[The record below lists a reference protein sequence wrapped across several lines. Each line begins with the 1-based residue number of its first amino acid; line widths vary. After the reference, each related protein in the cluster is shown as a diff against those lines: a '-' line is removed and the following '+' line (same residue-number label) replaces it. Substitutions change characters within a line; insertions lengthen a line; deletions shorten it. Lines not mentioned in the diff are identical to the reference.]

1 MRLEQLIDHFE
12 HSPAVRLLRAQN
24 APYVVQ
30 FLSDQFRSGGRI
42 VIPHS
47 DLLAALRS
55 FQDSIPKAF
64 GDKAEVYLADWCSNE
79 KRWLRRTLDFDRSEP
94 HYQLT
99 PVTEAV
105 FEFLER
111 TMDTTGNFVG
121 PETRLTHIVE
131 TLEEL
136 VVGSSPDPTVHIEHL
151 EAERDRIDEQ
161 IRYLKTA
168 EQPVEW
174 SDSRIREQF
183 SWAVTVFKELQRDF
197 RVVEERFREIAR
209 DVQQRQIQ
217 GWGSRSGILEDAL
230 SAEDSLRQDEHGAS
244 FFAFFRLIQ
253 TPDQQERL
261 RSLVGELKRMPS
273 LADAKHEVE
282 TLRQIVPVLLAEANQ
297 VMQTER
303 RLSASLR
310 RLLDQRSGREHQQLT
325 ELLQEIKGLV
335 VELKDEPLEDVFYLE
350 IDESIPLSSPT
361 SRMFWTPPPT
371 FEVVDLVDSVLDS
384 QAVQKQF
391 ESFTRMQRIDFA
403 ALRQTIRQTV
413 KDDGPTT
420 LAELLVE
427 HPPTGGVLDVLAYL
441 QIANDD
447 GHTIDSESSED
458 VVIQLPEI
466 NRPVKITVPEVTFV
480 SHKEWD

>member
-1 MRLEQLIDHFE
+1 MRLEQLIEHFE
-12 HSPAVRLLRAQN
+12 TSPAVRLLRAQN
-24 APYVVQ
+24 APYVLQ
-30 FLSDQFRSGGRI
+30 FLFDQFRSESRI

-47 DLLAALRS
+47 ELIAGLRS
-55 FQDSIPKAF
+55 FQESIPDAF
-64 GDKAEVYLADWCSNE
+64 ADKAETYLADWCSNE

-94 HYQLT
+94 FYQLT

-111 TMDTTGNFVG
+111 TLETGGNFVG

-136 VVGSSPDPTVHIEHL
+136 VVGSSPDPTVHIQHL

-161 IRYLKTA
+161 IRFLKTA
-168 EQPVEW
+168 GQPVEW
-174 SDSRIREQF
+174 SENRIREQF
-183 SWAVTVFKELQRDF
+183 SWAVNVFKELQRDF

-230 SAEDSLRQDEHGAS
+230 AAEDSLRENEHGAS

-253 TPDQQERL
+253 SPDQQERL
-261 RSLVGELKRMPS
+261 RSLVQQLERVPG
-273 LADAKHEVE
+273 LADEKDNVE
-282 TLRQIVPVLLAEANQ
+282 TLRHIVPVLLAEANQ

-310 RLLDQRSGREHQQLT
+310 RLLDQRRGREHQQLT

-335 VELKDEPLEDVFYLE
+335 VELKSESLKDDFYLE
-350 IDESIPLSSPT
+350 IDETIPLNSPT
-361 SRMFWTPPPT
+361 SRTFWTPPPT
-371 FEVVDLVDSVLDS
+371 FEAVDLVDSVLDT
-384 QAVQKQF
+384 QAVQQQF

-403 ALRQTIRQTV
+403 SMRETIRKTV
-413 KDDGPTT
+413 HEDGPTT
-420 LAELLVE
+420 LADLLIE

-447 GHTIDSESSED
+447 GHTIASERSED

-466 NRPVKITVPEVTFV
+466 DRPVRITLPEVTFV
-480 SHKEWD
+480 DQKGV